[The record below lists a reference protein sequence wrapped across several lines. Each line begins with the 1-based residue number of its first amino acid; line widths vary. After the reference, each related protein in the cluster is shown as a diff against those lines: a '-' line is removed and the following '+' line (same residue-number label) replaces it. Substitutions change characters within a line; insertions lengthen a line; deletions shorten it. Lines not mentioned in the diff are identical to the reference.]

1 MAVSI
6 TIQYSRSEPTPLLQS
21 YDLKALV
28 ESATDMPKEIFVF
41 QRGVA
46 PATPAGLQP
55 PSDRFI
61 CIADPVDLEEY
72 PVGAPAL
79 DAEMPYYRLSE
90 VTMRFRSMTELE
102 FTRDLIE
109 DDVQR
114 LVAALKA
121 SSTLPV
127 TEEVTY
133 G

>member
-6 TIQYSRSEPTPLLQS
+6 TIRYSRSEPTPLLQS
-21 YDLKALV
+21 YDLQILV
-28 ESATDMPKEIFVF
+28 TAATDMPKEIFVF

-61 CIADPVDLEEY
+61 CIADPVDLEEF

-79 DAEMPYYRLSE
+79 NAEMPYYRLDT
-90 VTMRFRSMTELE
+90 VTLRFRSMTELE

-109 DDVQR
+109 DDVNR

-121 SSTLPV
+121 AGTLPV
-127 TEEVTY
+127 TEDVTY